1 MPAKPK
7 VHKGDK
13 GRRRMP
19 GAIARAARAPSIIL
33 QRHWVIN
40 GKGSDLIEVTNDA
53 ESRAV
58 TAPLIDCLGRNTKLI

>member
-1 MPAKPK
+1 
-7 VHKGDK
+7 
-13 GRRRMP
+13 MP